1 MLEGLA
7 AGTTLQGT
15 DTEKIYWKLIFN
27 VQFLKS
33 VNNPFWVEAN
43 KDNLSHLKCNNKLVK
58 LVLTNNHTNPSDCK
72 CFWYILNQLDVSYIT
87 TVFQLYQ
94 KNILFHWKVDEIIT
108 FCVSSSET
116 VDGFGGQLARTDVF
130 PSLKDMESAMQK
142 AMKTT

>member
-1 MLEGLA
+1 MAQTDKTEFLECILHKNSSA
-7 AGTTLQGT
+7 FIKKPSNIYLNAFIP
-15 DTEKIYWKLIFN
+15 EKE
-27 VQFLKS
+27 V
-33 VNNPFWVEAN
+33 
-43 KDNLSHLKCNNKLVK
+43 
-58 LVLTNNHTNPSDCK
+58 
-72 CFWYILNQLDVSYIT
+72 CFWYILNRLDVSYIT

-142 AMKTT
+142 AMKTM